1 MDAEARP
8 RHRDRG
14 RLARDD
20 PLEVVRDGDEQMFG
34 DGVILS
40 GVAQLVEH
48 IPADVLLVVRFHV
61 RVCVLAC
68 GSRDDV

>member
-1 MDAEARP
+1 
-8 RHRDRG
+8 
-14 RLARDD
+14 
-20 PLEVVRDGDEQMFG
+20 MFG
-34 DGVILS
+34 DVVILS